1 MFSAISRGVAPGW
14 YSGGPFALLKIRPN
28 REGQGPSHMFS
39 AISRG
44 VAPGWYS
51 GGPLALLKIR
61 PNREGQG
68 TRLIPAW
75 GNAPGH
81 NFQSFRKG
89 LKDRPIPPVAP

>member
-68 TRLIPAW
+68 PVSFQ
-75 GNAPGH
+75 PGATPQDTI
-81 NFQSFRKG
+81 FSLFEKG
-89 LKDRPIPPVAP
+89 